1 MWTMFVLHCE
11 LGHVQ
16 MGSTMYWPCLHSQ
29 FYWPADLFNV
39 GDVVGDPHS
48 LLEDF
53 QISVDN
59 HMALKVP
66 TRQQSYPSGNCP
78 VALIW

>member
-1 MWTMFVLHCE
+1 MFKWVPQCI
-11 LGHVQ
+11 GHV
-16 MGSTMYWPCLHSQ
+16 YILN
-29 FYWPADLFNV
+29 YWPADLFNV

-59 HMALKVP
+59 YMVLKVP